1 MNHKIIINGDIY
13 TVDPS
18 KPHAEALSIVN
29 DRITA
34 VGSNSEI
41 LALSTPSTEI
51 IDAKQ
56 QFVLPGFTD
65 SHIHFLMGGE
75 RLNSVQLQKAKTQDQ
90 FVETLEEYVKSIKEG
105 EWITGGDWDH
115 YDWGTQLPDRALV
128 DKVTQ
133 KNPLWIGRHEGHMYL
148 ANTLA
153 LQICGIHLRIYR
165 LIEE

>member
-18 KPHAEALSIVN
+18 KPYAEALSIVN

-41 LALSTPSTEI
+41 LAFSTPSTEI

-75 RLNSVQLQKAKTQDQ
+75 RLNSV
-90 FVETLEEYVKSIKEG
+90 
-105 EWITGGDWDH
+105 
-115 YDWGTQLPDRALV
+115 
-128 DKVTQ
+128 
-133 KNPLWIGRHEGHMYL
+133 
-148 ANTLA
+148 
-153 LQICGIHLRIYR
+153 
-165 LIEE
+165 